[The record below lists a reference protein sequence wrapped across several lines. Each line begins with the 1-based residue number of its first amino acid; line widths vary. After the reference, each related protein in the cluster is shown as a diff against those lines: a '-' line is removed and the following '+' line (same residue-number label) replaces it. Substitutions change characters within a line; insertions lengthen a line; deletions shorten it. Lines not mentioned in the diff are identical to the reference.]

1 MADRAANAAAAKP
14 VRRVTLLV
22 LGWALA
28 TALVSG
34 VALSVGRSRYH
45 RSLERRAHASLSQV
59 SGAGRVGVT
68 AHGHSLTVTG
78 EVPDPSVH
86 LQAIAS
92 LRRIPGV
99 DDVRDRL
106 TVQGAGVPPD
116 DSLVVVAT
124 LPVPPLVSARVP
136 LPVVVTAVRATAPD
150 LTPTTSAPSL
160 AEVQAR
166 VDSMLAEPL
175 TFTAKG
181 PSIVA
186 GLTLEQAAAAIAE
199 VETGEIEVDVQPL
212 AGGPRADQLI
222 AALRDRGADTPRW
235 TAVTLR
241 PDPNVASV
249 RIVLKAPVPP
259 DTVPTQSTPVTVAQ
273 KR

>member
-1 MADRAANAAAAKP
+1 MADPAANAAAAKP

-34 VALSVGRSRYH
+34 VAVGVGRSRYH
-45 RSLERRAHASLSQV
+45 RSLERRAQASLSRV

-68 AHGHSLTVTG
+68 ARGHSLTVTG

-86 LQAIAS
+86 LQAIAA

-99 DDVRDRL
+99 DDVSDRL
-106 TVQGAGVPPD
+106 TVQGAGTPPD
-116 DSLVVVAT
+116 DSMVVAT

-150 LTPTTSAPSL
+150 LTPTTSAPAL
-160 AEVQAR
+160 ADVQAR
-166 VDSMLAEPL
+166 VDAMLAEPL
-175 TFTAKG
+175 IFTAKG
-181 PSIVA
+181 PSIVT